1 MNNLIK
7 LKQVCNMTEEQIERL
22 KDDLRKYTLCYD
34 WHGYDYVKKIFADN
48 KEEWIKF
55 LQREWGNKSQW
66 FYKTE
71 NLSILTKLMCII
83 SRYIPR
89 NGYISTVKDYLYDL
103 NEQLINIRNNIES
116 SRPVADHM
124 RYFKHK
130 YLGLHSPY
138 EDDFEKLILDVRDMI
153 LPNEQ
158 KRLNNLELRRLD
170 YKFLILGYDSIHNY
184 EDIACYV
191 FNKVE
196 QYNKQKLEEQR
207 T

>member
-1 MNNLIK
+1 M
-7 LKQVCNMTEEQIERL
+7 
-22 KDDLRKYTLCYD
+22 
-34 WHGYDYVKKIFADN
+34 
-48 KEEWIKF
+48 
-55 LQREWGNKSQW
+55 S
-66 FYKTE
+66 
-71 NLSILTKLMCII
+71 
-83 SRYIPR
+83 YI
-89 NGYISTVKDYLYDL
+89 
-103 NEQLINIRNNIES
+103 
-116 SRPVADHM
+116 
-124 RYFKHK
+124 
-130 YLGLHSPY
+130 
-138 EDDFEKLILDVRDMI
+138 DFEKLILDVRDMI